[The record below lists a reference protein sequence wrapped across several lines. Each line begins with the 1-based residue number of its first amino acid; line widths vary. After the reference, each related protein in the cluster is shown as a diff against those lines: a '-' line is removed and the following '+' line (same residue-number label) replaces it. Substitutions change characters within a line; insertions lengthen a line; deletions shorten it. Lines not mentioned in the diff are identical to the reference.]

1 MKREIVITPRAQVEI
16 EAIFEYLELKW
27 NEKIKKKFA
36 NKINTIINLILE
48 NPELFPVSNVN
59 KKIRKAVISKQSTL
73 FYHFNNKHI
82 VVLSI
87 FDSRQNPNKITK
99 IK

>member
-27 NEKIKKKFA
+27 NEKIKKKFS
-36 NKINTIINLILE
+36 NKINAIINLILE
-48 NPELFPVSNVN
+48 NPGLFPVSNVN
-59 KKIRKAVISKQSTL
+59 KKSRKAVISKQSTL

-82 VVLSI
+82 VVLSV
-87 FDSRQNPNKITK
+87 FDTRQDHTK
-99 IK
+99 IKEIK

>member
-1 MKREIVITPRAQVEI
+1 MKREVVITPRAQIEI
-16 EAIFEYLELKW
+16 ENIFEYLESKW
-27 NEKIKKKFA
+27 NEKIKKKFS
-36 NKINTIINLILE
+36 NKINTILNLIIE

-59 KKIRKAVISKQSTL
+59 KKIRKAVISKQSIL

-82 VVLSI
+82 IVLSI
-87 FDSRQNPNKITK
+87 FDSRQNQSKIEK